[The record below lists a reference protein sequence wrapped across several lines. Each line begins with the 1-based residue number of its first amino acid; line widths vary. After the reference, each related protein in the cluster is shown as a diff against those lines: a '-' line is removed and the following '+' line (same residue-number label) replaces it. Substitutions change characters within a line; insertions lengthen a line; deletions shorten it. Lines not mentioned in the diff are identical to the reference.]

1 MTGELTYYIDT
12 YINGSF
18 FSRSEPFFEK
28 TQCLNAYHL
37 LSGDSGG
44 VSNNEY
50 SYNIQVS
57 MDLEE
62 YHKLELKSHR
72 IKIKFLDSN
81 ESAQHEFA
89 DHESADHESA
99 AHGAAEHETAEHESA
114 EHESET
120 KRDFVD
126 SIGSATTKPK
136 QLKAYRYYNGYI
148 FLKNK
153 RNLKILR
160 QTNLI
165 HYLSPIHH
173 IGSNGG
179 LFIADSIINLHQ
191 LPLPPNTVVS
201 NLPTKYINKIDSN

>member
-37 LSGDSGG
+37 LSNDSDG

-57 MDLEE
+57 MDLED

-72 IKIKFLDSN
+72 IKIKFLDSDD
-81 ESAQHEFA
+81 SI
-89 DHESADHESA
+89 S
-99 AHGAAEHETAEHESA
+99 HESA
-114 EHESET
+114 ENESAENEQET

-126 SIGSATTKPK
+126 SVDSATIKSK

-153 RNLKILR
+153 RNLKMLR
-160 QTNLI
+160 KTNII
-165 HYLSPIHH
+165 HYLSPIHN

-179 LFIADSIINLHQ
+179 LFIADNIINLHQ
-191 LPLPPNTVVS
+191 LPLPPNTVVL
-201 NLPTKYINKIDSN
+201 NLPKKYINEIDINTQ

>member
-1 MTGELTYYIDT
+1 MTEVLTYYIDT

-37 LSGDSGG
+37 LSNDSGD

-57 MDLEE
+57 MDLED
-62 YHKLELKSHR
+62 YHKLELKSNR
-72 IKIKFLDSN
+72 IKLKFLDSD
-81 ESAQHEFA
+81 ESTS
-89 DHESADHESA
+89 HESTSHEST
-99 AHGAAEHETAEHESA
+99 EQESAEHEST

-153 RNLKILR
+153 RNLKMLR
-160 QTNLI
+160 KTNII
-165 HYLSPIHH
+165 HYLSPIHN

-179 LFIADSIINLHQ
+179 LFIADNIINLHQ

-201 NLPTKYINKIDSN
+201 NLPTKYINEIDSN